1 MTILSTNVGSIQ
13 NVLVHQT
20 ADLAEGLTVTIIL
33 LVYMMVREW
42 RLTLVLVASTVA
54 PLAVQ
59 GVVGWITEKKTEVL
73 MRQQGK
79 QVIRDAH
86 ASFRC
91 AVRRSDNSA
100 VCSRVRWRRSRSARC
115 AR

>member
-59 GVVGWITEKKTEVL
+59 GVVGWSTEKKTEVL

-79 QVIRDAH
+79 QV
-86 ASFRC
+86 
-91 AVRRSDNSA
+91 
-100 VCSRVRWRRSRSARC
+100 
-115 AR
+115 

>member
-13 NVLVHQT
+13 NVLVYQT

-79 QVIRDAH
+79 QV
-86 ASFRC
+86 
-91 AVRRSDNSA
+91 
-100 VCSRVRWRRSRSARC
+100 
-115 AR
+115 

>member
-59 GVVGWITEKKTEVL
+59 GVVGWYTEKKTEVL

-86 ASFRC
+86 ASFRW
-91 AVRRSDNSA
+91 AASLTDGA